1 MFCGRNA
8 APLRVA
14 GDEGASRISVL
25 PSTPRRGYA
34 CLMYRLLFTGWLVAA
49 LLVAVPVVRAED
61 NALRVVFVGDIM
73 LDGGPGHVVTNG
85 GDPFAAVASVLRD
98 ADLTVGNLECAIVKD
113 GHAVDKPYT
122 FRGPKSALPLL
133 GKYFSA
139 VSLANNHSG
148 DWGKKALSTEFE
160 LLREAK
166 LPWFGAGINVH
177 AAHEPLIL
185 EAKGRKVALLGFN
198 DYPPRL
204 FAAGPTTPGTAWL
217 VEKDVVRDIKLA
229 RQKADLVL
237 LFLHWGE
244 ELEEKP
250 TEQQQAMARRLIDA
264 GADAII
270 GGHPHVT
277 QTIDWYKDRPIVYSL
292 GNFVFDYFPTDPP
305 VWKGWMVKLTFGK
318 SERPQLERIDVEMD
332 PAGVPHLVP

>member
-1 MFCGRNA
+1 MA
-8 APLRVA
+8 ARPIESSGLAHLSLPRV
-14 GDEGASRISVL
+14 
-25 PSTPRRGYA
+25 RRHGYA
-34 CLMYRLLFTGWLVAA
+34 GGMNRALLAGWLLTAA
-49 LLVAVPVVRAED
+49 LVAPWPAHGEED
-61 NALRVVFVGDIM
+61 DLRVVFVGDIM

-133 GKYFSA
+133 KKYFSA

-148 DWGKKALSTEFE
+148 DWGKKALATEFD

-166 LPWFGAGINVH
+166 LPWFGAGENVQ
-177 AAHEPLIL
+177 AAHAPLIL
-185 EAKGRKVALLGFN
+185 VAKGRRVALLGFN
-198 DYPPRL
+198 DFPPRA
-204 FAAGPTTPGTAWL
+204 FAAGPATPGTAWL

-229 RQKADLVL
+229 RKKADLVL

-244 ELEEKP
+244 ELEEQP
-250 TEQQQAMARRLIDA
+250 TEQQQALARRLIDA

-277 QTIDWYKDRPIVYSL
+277 QTIDWYKDHPIVYSL

-318 SERPQLERIDVEMD
+318 AERPLLESVDVELD
-332 PAGVPHLVP
+332 PAGVPHPVP

>member
-1 MFCGRNA
+1 MNRLPFA
-8 APLRVA
+8 AW
-14 GDEGASRISVL
+14 
-25 PSTPRRGYA
+25 
-34 CLMYRLLFTGWLVAA
+34 LLAA
-49 LLVAVPVVRAED
+49 LFVATPPAGAED
-61 NALRVVFVGDIM
+61 DALRVVFVGDIM

-85 GDPFAAVASVLRD
+85 GDPFAAVASVLRE

-113 GHAVDKPYT
+113 GHPIDKPYT
-122 FRGPKSALPLL
+122 FRGPRSALPVL
-133 GKYFSA
+133 KNYFSA

-148 DWGKKALSTEFE
+148 DWGKKALATEFE

-166 LPWFGAGINVH
+166 LPWFGAGENLH

-185 EAKGRKVALLGFN
+185 VAKGRKVALLGFN
-198 DYPPRL
+198 DFPPCS

-217 VEKDVVRDIKLA
+217 VEKDVIRDIKLA
-229 RQKADLVL
+229 RKKADLVL

-250 TEQQQAMARRLIDA
+250 TEQQRALARRLIDA

-292 GNFVFDYFPTDPP
+292 GNFLFDYFPSDPP
-305 VWKGWMVKLTFGK
+305 VWKGWILKLTFSK
-318 SERPQLERIDVEMD
+318 SERPLLEHIDVELD